1 MTAAARGVGRSRWDV
16 NAAVARVLAL
26 EDEDRAAPQTPP
38 AALVGTV
45 QLPAGCGTG
54 EGRVDFE
61 DGGFFEGR
69 WERGQ
74 VEGAGTL
81 QSAGGEYVGEFCRGK
96 MHGRGCASPHILFV

>member
-1 MTAAARGVGRSRWDV
+1 
-16 NAAVARVLAL
+16 
-26 EDEDRAAPQTPP
+26 
-38 AALVGTV
+38 
-45 QLPAGCGTG
+45 
-54 EGRVDFE
+54 VDFE
-61 DGGFFEGR
+61 DGSFFEGR